1 MERQDRLLIR
11 CLDLDKPH
19 RRPRDGFADRRRIRG
34 IGFAALDIGLHI
46 NRRDQPYFMTQ
57 LEQFPRPVV
66 AGAAGLDPDQ
76 ARIKAF
82 KEPQHLR
89 ASKGP
94 IERDLTAI
102 RDAVNLKNVLGQIQ
116 ADCCNVHW
124 VAPLLSSS

>member
-1 MERQDRLLIR
+1 
-11 CLDLDKPH
+11 
-19 RRPRDGFADRRRIRG
+19 
-34 IGFAALDIGLHI
+34 
-46 NRRDQPYFMTQ
+46 MTQ

-124 VAPLLSSS
+124 VAPLLGSS